1 MSEGVY
7 ILINVTE
14 EKAGQVARML
24 RGQPGVKMIDLLE
37 GPPDVVVILQARSR
51 HKLANLTNRAL
62 ALVDSM
68 TEGIQ
73 VLPVRTGYDVQTTGE

>member
-7 ILINVTE
+7 ILIDVTE
-14 EKAGQVARML
+14 GKAGQVAETL

-51 HKLANLTNRAL
+51 QKLAELTNRAL
-62 ALVDSM
+62 ALVENI

-73 VLPVRTGYDVQTTGE
+73 VLPVQNEQNTRTIRK